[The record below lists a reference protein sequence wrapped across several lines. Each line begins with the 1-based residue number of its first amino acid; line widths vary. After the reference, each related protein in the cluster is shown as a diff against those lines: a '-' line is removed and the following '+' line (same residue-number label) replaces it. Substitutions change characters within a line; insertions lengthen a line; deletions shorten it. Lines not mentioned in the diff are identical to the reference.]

1 MIFKGANP
9 HIMDLSGEDACDKA
23 KANGMA
29 KLIPV
34 FNNCSINKKVLPL
47 LPNGSYAEVKALPN
61 F

>member
-1 MIFKGANP
+1 
-9 HIMDLSGEDACDKA
+9 MDLKGEDACDKA

-47 LPNGSYAEVKALPN
+47 LPNGRHADVTELPI